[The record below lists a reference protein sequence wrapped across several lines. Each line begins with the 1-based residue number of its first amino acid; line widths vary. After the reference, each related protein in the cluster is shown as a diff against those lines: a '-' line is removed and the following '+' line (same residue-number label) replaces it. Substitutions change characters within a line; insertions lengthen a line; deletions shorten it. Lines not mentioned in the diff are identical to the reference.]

1 MVFLFLAALY
11 ESWKIPFAVILAVP
25 LGSFGA
31 LLAVYLRGYPYDI
44 YTQIGIVT
52 LIGLAAKNAI
62 LIVEYARQ
70 RYEHGKTVEEAAL
83 EAAQLRLRPIL
94 MTSFAFILGVVPLA
108 IALGAGAA
116 SRRALGTAVFGGM
129 NAATLLAVFLVPVL
143 FVIVERVAR
152 GKRTPAKPAL
162 SEEPFAELHR

>member
-1 MVFLFLAALY
+1 
-11 ESWKIPFAVILAVP
+11 
-25 LGSFGA
+25 
-31 LLAVYLRGYPYDI
+31 VYLRGYPYDI
-44 YTQIGIVT
+44 YTQIGLVT
-52 LIGLAAKNAI
+52 LSGLAVKNAI

-70 RYEHGKTVEEAAL
+70 RHEHGKTVEEAAL

-94 MTSFAFILGVVPLA
+94 MSSFAFILGVV
-108 IALGAGAA
+108 AA

-152 GKRTPAKPAL
+152 GKRAPAEPAL
-162 SEEPFAELHR
+162 SEEPLAELHR